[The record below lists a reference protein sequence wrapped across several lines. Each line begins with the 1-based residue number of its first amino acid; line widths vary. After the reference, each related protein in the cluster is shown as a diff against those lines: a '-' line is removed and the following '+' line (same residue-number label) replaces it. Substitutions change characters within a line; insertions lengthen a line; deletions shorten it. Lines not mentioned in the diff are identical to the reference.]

1 MSRTGEIRERAE
13 AATEG
18 PWDVED
24 CEGDLS
30 IRAGSARFQWD
41 DHDSFRIGEPPSSY
55 LSTDLIAEWD
65 LDSWDAGTDD
75 ETPDD
80 KIRRADAEFIA
91 AARSDIPF
99 LLEQLS
105 KAEQLIDGIR
115 EAVAAP
121 DQFHRR
127 VNSITRLLA
136 GYQATGGSE

>member
-13 AATEG
+13 AAPKG
-18 PWDVED
+18 PWRWNEQFGEPHDSGLALTNDAGVEIV
-24 CEGDLS
+24 G
-30 IRAGSARFQWD
+30 AYN
-41 DHDSFRIGEPPSSY
+41 DHCCSFRIDP
-55 LSTDLIAEWD
+55 TV
-65 LDSWDAGTDD
+65 D
-75 ETPDD
+75 ES
-80 KIRRADAEFIA
+80 ALAFIA

-115 EAVAAP
+115 EAVVAP

-136 GYQATGGSE
+136 GYQTTGGSE